1 MKTFKKFIFLALLI
15 LTTANIS
22 FAQAKLTITF
32 YAVNFRGGFDNISRM
47 QLFIDEEEV
56 TTSPEK
62 KQSEINSISVN
73 VKPGFH
79 RIRGVIWANY
89 RDEGWMERTLE
100 NGYSFDW
107 VLDIRKKLKKG
118 KKTIKVIFDVYET
131 EVIVK

>member
-1 MKTFKKFIFLALLI
+1 MKTNKKFIFLALLI
-15 LTTANIS
+15 LTTANVS

-32 YAVNFRGGFDNISRM
+32 NAINFQEGYDNISRM

-56 TTSPEK
+56 AISPEK

-73 VKPGFH
+73 VKPGLH

-118 KKTIKVIFDVYET
+118 KKTIKVIFDVDET